1 MDRQPVVL
9 VADDDEDVLEL
20 VAFRLRRA
28 GYRTIT
34 ARDGREAMELV
45 RTEHPDLSVLD
56 VAMPEMDGLEVTRAL
71 RGSDQT
77 REMPIILLTAR
88 SQERDVMAGIEAGAN
103 AYIRKPFSH
112 RELRARVES
121 MLAETEGPGD
131 ADGTDGSSSST
142 RDRTL

>member
-1 MDRQPVVL
+1 MERQPVVL

-28 GYRTIT
+28 GYRTVT
-34 ARDGREAMELV
+34 ARDGREALEMVHAEQ
-45 RTEHPDLSVLD
+45 PDLSVLD

-71 RGSDQT
+71 RGSAST
-77 REMPIILLTAR
+77 RGMPIILLTAR
-88 SQERDVMAGIEAGAN
+88 SQERDVMAGIEAGAD

-121 MLAETEGPGD
+121 MLAATSHPE
-131 ADGTDGSSSST
+131 DGTGEPSDSST
-142 RDRTL
+142 RDRTA

>member
-121 MLAETEGPGD
+121 MLAETAGPGD
-131 ADGTDGSSSST
+131 PDGTDGSNSST

>member
-1 MDRQPVVL
+1 MERQPVVL

-28 GYRTIT
+28 GYRTVT
-34 ARDGREAMELV
+34 ARDGREALAMV
-45 RTEHPDLSVLD
+45 RAEQPDLSVLD

-71 RGSDQT
+71 RGDEAT
-77 REMPIILLTAR
+77 RRMPIILLTAR
-88 SQERDVMAGIEAGAN
+88 SQERDVMAGIEAGAD

-121 MLAETEGPGD
+121 MLATP
-131 ADGTDGSSSST
+131 
-142 RDRTL
+142 

>member
-71 RGSDQT
+71 RGSEQT

-88 SQERDVMAGIEAGAN
+88 SQERDVLAGIEAGAD
-103 AYIRKPFSH
+103 AYIKKPFSH

-121 MLAETEGPGD
+121 MLAETARTEGE
-131 ADGTDGSSSST
+131 AGSSESST

>member
-131 ADGTDGSSSST
+131 ADATDGSSSST

>member
-71 RGSDQT
+71 RGSDET
-77 REMPIILLTAR
+77 RRMPIILLTAR
-88 SQERDVMAGIEAGAN
+88 SQERDVMAGIEAGAD

-121 MLAETEGPGD
+121 MLAATAGPEGAAEAGD
-131 ADGTDGSSSST
+131 SSV

>member
-45 RTEHPDLSVLD
+45 RNEHPDLSVLD
-56 VAMPEMDGLEVTRAL
+56 IAMPEMDGLEVTRAL

-103 AYIRKPFSH
+103 AYIKKPFSH

-121 MLAETEGPGD
+121 MLAETAGPATAGG
-131 ADGTDGSSSST
+131 ASEIST
-142 RDRTL
+142 RDLTR

>member
-1 MDRQPVVL
+1 MERQPVVL

-28 GYRTIT
+28 GYRTVT
-34 ARDGREAMELV
+34 ARDGREALEMV
-45 RTEHPDLSVLD
+45 RTEQPDLSVLD

-71 RGSDQT
+71 RGSDAT
-77 REMPIILLTAR
+77 RRMPIILLTAR
-88 SQERDVMAGIEAGAN
+88 SQERDVMAGIEAGAD

-121 MLAETEGPGD
+121 MLA
-131 ADGTDGSSSST
+131 ST
-142 RDRTL
+142 